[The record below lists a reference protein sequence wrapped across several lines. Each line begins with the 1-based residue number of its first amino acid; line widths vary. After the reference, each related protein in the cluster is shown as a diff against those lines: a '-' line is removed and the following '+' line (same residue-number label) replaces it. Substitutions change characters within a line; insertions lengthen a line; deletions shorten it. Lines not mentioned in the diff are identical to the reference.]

1 MKKKGFTKVLLL
13 LLATAGIQSGY
24 AHSGQTNVK
33 PITQITM
40 KEIVTLPPLN
50 YSMTALAP
58 VISKQTLEYHY
69 GKHFK
74 AYVDQ
79 LNKLVQGTEFENMTL
94 TEIIQKS
101 PEGALFNNAGQV
113 LNHALYFEQFT
124 ATKMDA
130 EILPKGKLMKAIE
143 QNFGDF
149 ITFKKAMS
157 DAAVKLFGSGWAW
170 LVQTEDRKLQ
180 IEQYYN
186 ADNPVKHNQIPIL
199 CIDVWEHAYYLDYQ
213 NGRAEYVQKIW
224 DIMDWETIGKRM
236 K

>member
-1 MKKKGFTKVLLL
+1 
-13 LLATAGIQSGY
+13 
-24 AHSGQTNVK
+24 
-33 PITQITM
+33 
-40 KEIVTLPPLN
+40 
-50 YSMTALAP
+50 
-58 VISKQTLEYHY
+58 
-69 GKHFK
+69 
-74 AYVDQ
+74 
-79 LNKLVQGTEFENMTL
+79 
-94 TEIIQKS
+94 
-101 PEGALFNNAGQV
+101 
-113 LNHALYFEQFT
+113 
-124 ATKMDA
+124 MDA

-170 LVQTEDRKLQ
+170 LVQTEDGKLQ